1 MYVVSIDDQG
11 QERNFL
17 ATHISFSGH
26 HFTATING
34 RLMTFSVSEII
45 SVAAVDELGEEN
57 RPTLSPSQH

>member
-11 QERNFL
+11 QERNLL
-17 ATHISFSGH
+17 ATHICFSGR

-34 RLMTFSVSEII
+34 RLMTFSESEII

>member
-1 MYVVSIDDQG
+1 MYVVSIDDRG

-17 ATHISFSGH
+17 ATHIGFSDH

-34 RLMTFSVSEII
+34 HLRTFSVSEII
-45 SVAAVDELGEEN
+45 SVAAVDGPGEEN